1 MKRYSFNYIIVA
13 FAFLILFSGCAV
25 KRSTNNTTTLK
36 VLAYNIHHANP
47 PSKEEGFI
55 DLPAIAKVINESGA
69 ELVALQEVDVN
80 TIRSG
85 KGINQAEELGRLTGM
100 NYFFVKG
107 IDYQGGDYGIG
118 ILSKFPI
125 LDTDSLRLP
134 MKEGAGGEPRVL
146 AMVTVE
152 PVKGKK
158 VTFASTHLDLKPEN
172 RLLQSQAIIE
182 KLGNLSMPVILA
194 GDFNAKPESD
204 VINSFD
210 QFFKRSSIENGF
222 TIPVVVPNREIDF
235 IMYRPETKFKVI
247 KHKVIE
253 EKYASDHRPV
263 YVELAY

>member
-1 MKRYSFNYIIVA
+1 MKRHSFNYLI
-13 FAFLILFSGCAV
+13 FAFVFIILSGCSI
-25 KRSTNNTTTLK
+25 KRSTNSTKTLK

-47 PSKEEGFI
+47 PSKEGFI

-85 KGINQAEELGRLTGM
+85 KGINQAAELARLTGM

-107 IDYQGGDYGIG
+107 IDYQGGDYGVG

-125 LDTDSLRLP
+125 LETDSLRLP

-152 PVKGKK
+152 PAKGKR
-158 VTFASTHLDLKPEN
+158 VAFASTHLDLKPEN
-172 RLLQSQAIIE
+172 RLLQAQAIIG
-182 KLGNLSMPVILA
+182 KLGKLSMPVVLA
-194 GDFNAKPESD
+194 GDFNAVPGSD
-204 VINSFD
+204 VINNFD
-210 QFFKRSSIENGF
+210 EYFKRSSIENGF
-222 TIPVVVPNREIDF
+222 TIPVVVPTREIDF
-235 IMYRPETKFKVI
+235 VMYRPETTFKVI
-247 KHKVIE
+247 KHQVIE